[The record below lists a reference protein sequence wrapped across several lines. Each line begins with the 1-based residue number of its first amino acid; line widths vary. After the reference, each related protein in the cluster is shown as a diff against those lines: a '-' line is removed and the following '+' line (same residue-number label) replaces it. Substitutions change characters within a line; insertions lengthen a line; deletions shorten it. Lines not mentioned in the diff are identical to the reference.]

1 MADSDIY
8 DKYIGIF
15 NDKKH
20 MGKLEGPDV
29 ITADSYV
36 SCADN
41 IRIYLRIKDGK
52 VEDAS
57 FERVSCF
64 VGVVVSSM
72 LMDDIIGKPI
82 NHLGEIDMAYVNKLM
97 GVDVTSNFQMK
108 GCAELPIAAIKEAMK
123 KIKK

>member
-1 MADSDIY
+1 MADADIY
-8 DKYIGIF
+8 DRYIGIF
-15 NDKKH
+15 NEKRH

-29 ITADSYV
+29 ITAESYV

-41 IRIYLRIKDGK
+41 IRIYLRVKDGK

-57 FERVSCF
+57 YERVSCF

-82 NHLGEIDMAYVNKLM
+82 NHLGEIDIGYVSRLM

-123 KIKK
+123 KIRK